1 VPRLIIIAGPNG
13 AGKTTFA
20 GEYLS
25 AEETGFEFVNADEI
39 ARSLSP
45 REGKR
50 GALDV
55 RAGRVMLARIDELV
69 DAGANLVI
77 ETTLASLMYAR
88 KIPQWRALS
97 YEISLVYLRLG
108 SVEESAARVRRRV
121 EAGGHGI
128 PENAS
133 GAASPRAPITSKRSI
148 SRSWTRDIC
157 GRAEKED
164 LSWSIREKANEGKD
178 GRCKDGSRL

>member
-1 VPRLIIIAGPNG
+1 VPRLIITAGPNG

-121 EAGGHGI
+121 EADGHGI
-128 PENAS
+128 PENAIRRRF
-133 GAASPRAPITSKRSI
+133 AKRADYFEAIYKPLVDSWYLWE
-148 SRSWTRDIC
+148 SRE
-157 GRAEKED
+157 GRFVMVD
-164 LSWSIREKANEGKD
+164 SREGQ
-178 GRCKDGSRL
+178 